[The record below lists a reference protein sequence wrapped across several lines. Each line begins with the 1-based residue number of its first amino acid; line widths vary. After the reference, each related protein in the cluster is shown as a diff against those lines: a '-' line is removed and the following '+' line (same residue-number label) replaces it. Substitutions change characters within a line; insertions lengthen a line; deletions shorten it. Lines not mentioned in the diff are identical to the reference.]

1 MIQGL
6 TKMKITEYYFLIEY
20 SMRGKGRLMSIVA
33 FGNEHEMKVK
43 CMELNGKSDA
53 DYCWYEV
60 K

>member
-1 MIQGL
+1 
-6 TKMKITEYYFLIEY
+6 MKITEYYFLIEY

-33 FGNEHEMKVK
+33 FGNEHEMKMK